1 MKTSLIVITLMLTII
16 LGCISF
22 FSFQAMAESG
32 VELKAVSFL
41 PKGNTGVDPAFWFIN
56 SVNER
61 TKGKLTIKFVGGPE
75 TIPMFEQP
83 EAIKRGAV
91 DMIFNVTGFYVGQ
104 MPEGL
109 SAQLS
114 RISPM
119 DERKSGYYD
128 LMLELHR
135 KKLNA
140 YYLGRFVSSRGFLI
154 GTNSKVKAP
163 YDFKGKRLST
173 GRVCDP
179 FIKKLGAVPQFIPLT
194 DVYTALE
201 RGVADGVVFATGSFL
216 NFHWHEITKFFVNHI
231 LFPAGNQTILI
242 NLDKWNRIPSPLQD
256 ILKEEAVKLEYKVV
270 DFCKK
275 ETVDNIKKIREAGVE
290 SIEFSKPD
298 AEWWDKTSY
307 EAQWEE
313 VREKVSSEIY
323 QKLRETTKK

>member
-1 MKTSLIVITLMLTII
+1 MRKNFAIITLFVTVIFNL
-16 LGCISF
+16 ISL
-22 FSFQAMAESG
+22 FSHQATAETA
-32 VELKAVSFL
+32 VELKAVTFL
-41 PKGNTGVDPAFWFIN
+41 PKGNTGVEPAFWFIN

-61 TKGKLTIKFVGGPE
+61 AKGKLAIKFVGGPE
-75 TIPMFEQP
+75 TIPMFKQP

-91 DMIFNVTGFYVGQ
+91 DIIFNVTGFYVGQ

-119 DERKSGYYD
+119 EERKSGYYD
-128 LMLELHR
+128 LIGELHQ

-140 YYLGRFVSSRGFLI
+140 YYLGRFVSNRGFFV
-154 GTNSKVKAP
+154 GTNTKVTTP

-179 FIKKLGAVPQFIPLT
+179 FIKKLGALPQFIPLT

-201 RGVADGVVFATGSFL
+201 RGVVDGVVFATGSFL
-216 NFHWHEITKFFVNHI
+216 NFHWHEITKRFVNHI
-231 LFPAGNQTILI
+231 LFPAGNQTILV
-242 NLDKWNRIPSPLQD
+242 NLDKWRRIPSPLQD
-256 ILKEEAVKLEYKVV
+256 ILKEEAIKLEYKVV

-275 ETVDNIKKIREAGVE
+275 ETADNIKKIREAGVE

-313 VREKVSSEIY
+313 VKEKVSPEIY
-323 QKLRETTKK
+323 QKLRNTTKK